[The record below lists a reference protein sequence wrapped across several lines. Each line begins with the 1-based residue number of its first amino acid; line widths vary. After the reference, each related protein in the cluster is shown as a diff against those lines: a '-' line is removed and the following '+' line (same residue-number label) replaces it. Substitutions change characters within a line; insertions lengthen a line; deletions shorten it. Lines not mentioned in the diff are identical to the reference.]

1 MTNHNGFYTVL
12 PIWGDIIPY
21 NSTRSKL
28 DDMKIDYD
36 ADYQKNQVKFALL
49 ISHYTTKLHFDRQK
63 VIDTTTYLNSIKTGF
78 VEETY
83 TDVPGLVPF
92 PVEGSDKAVIIIPGG
107 GFTFTGDLTAPDQEE
122 TDKLAKRLNDRG
134 ISAFCLDYRFNPY
147 KFPVPFLDLQRAVRW
162 LKFHAA
168 DYGLDPNKIGLLG
181 GSAGGYM
188 VQGYLNLFKSTNM
201 FPAGYEPDDIDNM
214 PDDVCNGC
222 MFYPALSLKKN
233 YGCLYSTQPKEV
245 LKDRK
250 ARKLVLEDTDL
261 IHRITDT
268 STPLFL
274 AHGTKDSLVDFKG
287 SREFVENYKAAGG
300 SIRYVEVEGANHIF
314 TNKPEFLYA
323 YDAYLDWVTDKF

>member
-1 MTNHNGFYTVL
+1 MNRNGTYTEI
-12 PIWGDIIPY
+12 PIWGDVIPG
-21 NSTRSKL
+21 NSARSKL
-28 DDMKIDYD
+28 DDMQIDYN

-49 ISHYTTKLHFDRQK
+49 ISHYTTNLHFSRQK
-63 VIDTTTYLNSIKTGF
+63 VIDTTTWLNCLQPGLF
-78 VEETY
+78 EETY

-122 TDKLAKRLNDRG
+122 TDKLAKRLNERG

-147 KFPVPFLDLQRAVRW
+147 KFPIPFLDLQRAVRW
-162 LKFHAA
+162 LKFHAD
-168 DYGLDPNKIGLLG
+168 DYGIDPDKIGLLG

-188 VQGYLNLFKSTNM
+188 VQSYLNLFRGTNM
-201 FPAGYEPDDIDNM
+201 FPTDYVPDEIDNM
-214 PDDVCNGC
+214 SEDICNGC
-222 MFYPALSLKKN
+222 MFYPALNLKKN
-233 YGCLYSTQPKEV
+233 YGCLYAIYPKEA
-245 LKDRK
+245 LKTRK
-250 ARKLVLEDTDL
+250 QQKQILEDTDL

-274 AHGTKDSLVDFKG
+274 AHGTKDSLVDYHG

-300 SIRYVEVEGANHIF
+300 SIKYVEVEGANHIF

-323 YDAYLDWVTDKF
+323 YDEYLDWVADKF